1 MIKILI
7 LIFILII
14 QNQINEIHLI
24 KRNVLI
30 YLIYVNIHHDVHN
43 IIKLFLKI
51 LVYHFMKLDILIYL
65 FHKMVIHHYK
75 HYLIYLKNLFN
86 F

>member
-24 KRNVLI
+24 KKRNVLI

-43 IIKLFLKI
+43 IIK
-51 LVYHFMKLDILIYL
+51 
-65 FHKMVIHHYK
+65 
-75 HYLIYLKNLFN
+75 
-86 F
+86 